1 MTSNDLVYFGSIVPP
16 SVNQHLCHD
25 YLNSNSLRFDLYRF
39 LRSINYLVA
48 KKMSDM
54 ANIFDPM
61 DLKQFLTLHLD
72 GLSNR
77 KIAVILDISRNTL
90 NTYTKLFSASHYPF
104 TSLLEL
110 DNAALAELFSSY
122 TTIDT
127 DRHNELMLFFES
139 VNKARHHPGFTFLHH
154 YQQYVEQSKD
164 PYSYTQFLE
173 HYRRKYPVEKDY
185 MKLDHAAGQETFIDF
200 AGKKLQIVDR
210 DTGEV
215 TIVEV
220 FVAILPYS
228 QYTYVQACMTQKR
241 ADLISCRRN
250 ALLFFQGVPRAI
262 VSDNL
267 KSAVNRASKY
277 EAEVNQTFKDFAR
290 HYNCV
295 INPTRSYAAQDT
307 ALVELTSRDFVIVV
321 E

>member
-1 MTSNDLVYFGSIVPP
+1 
-16 SVNQHLCHD
+16 
-25 YLNSNSLRFDLYRF
+25 
-39 LRSINYLVA
+39 
-48 KKMSDM
+48 M
-54 ANIFDPM
+54 ANILDPM
-61 DLKQFLTLHLD
+61 DLKQILTLHID

-77 KIAVILDISRNTL
+77 RIAVILGISRNTV
-90 NTYTKLFSASHYPF
+90 NTYIKLFSASDYPF

-127 DRHNELMLFFES
+127 DRHNELMLFFEG
-139 VNKARHHPGFTFLHH
+139 VNRARNHPGFTFLYH

-173 HYRRKYPVEKDY
+173 HYRRKYPIEKGS
-185 MKLDHAAGQETFIDF
+185 MKLDHVAGQEMFIDF

-215 TIVEV
+215 TNVEV

-228 QYTYVQACMTQKR
+228 QYTYVQACMTQRR
-241 ADLISCRRN
+241 ADLISCCRN
-250 ALLFFQGVPRAI
+250 ALQFFQGVPRAI

-267 KSAVNRASKY
+267 K
-277 EAEVNQTFKDFAR
+277 
-290 HYNCV
+290 
-295 INPTRSYAAQDT
+295 
-307 ALVELTSRDFVIVV
+307 
-321 E
+321 